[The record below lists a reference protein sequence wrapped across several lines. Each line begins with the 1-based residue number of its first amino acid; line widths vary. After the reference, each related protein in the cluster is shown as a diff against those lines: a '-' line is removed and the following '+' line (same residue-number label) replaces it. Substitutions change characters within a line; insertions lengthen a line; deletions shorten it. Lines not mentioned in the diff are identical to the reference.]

1 MNKEKKIV
9 STIISASWIFTA
21 NSDNQ
26 LLENHS
32 IVINEGLIVDILQS
46 ANVFDFYQADDV
58 YQLTNQLLIPGL
70 INAHTHLGMTLLK
83 GFADDLSL
91 SVWLNEHIW
100 PAEKNFVSPQFV
112 SDGSRLAMAE
122 MLKSGITTF
131 NDMYFYP
138 QSTAEVANEVGMRA
152 NIGLVVLDFPTNYAS
167 DPQDYLNKGFIFR
180 DSWRDNALIST
191 SIAPHAPYSVS
202 DEAFKLISTYAEQ
215 LQMNIHTHLHETTA
229 EVKESLQRYNMTP
242 IQRLDKLGILGP
254 NLTAAHCVH
263 LDSTDTSLIEKNQ
276 VSIIHNPSS
285 NMKLGSGIADIK
297 SFFDRGINI
306 GLGTDSSAS
315 NNRLDII
322 TEMRATLLL
331 HKANYQDAEFLK
343 PVDVIRMATINAARA
358 IGLDSKIGS
367 IEKGKRADITAINLD
382 SIECQPCYDPL
393 STFLYS
399 CDKSAVSNVWID
411 GDIKLRKHL
420 LVNIDEDK
428 LLHTTKLW
436 QQKIKKI

>member
-1 MNKEKKIV
+1 
-9 STIISASWIFTA
+9 
-21 NSDNQ
+21 
-26 LLENHS
+26 
-32 IVINEGLIVDILQS
+32 
-46 ANVFDFYQADDV
+46 
-58 YQLTNQLLIPGL
+58 
-70 INAHTHLGMTLLK
+70 
-83 GFADDLSL
+83 
-91 SVWLNEHIW
+91 
-100 PAEKNFVSPQFV
+100 
-112 SDGSRLAMAE
+112 
-122 MLKSGITTF
+122 
-131 NDMYFYP
+131 MYFYP